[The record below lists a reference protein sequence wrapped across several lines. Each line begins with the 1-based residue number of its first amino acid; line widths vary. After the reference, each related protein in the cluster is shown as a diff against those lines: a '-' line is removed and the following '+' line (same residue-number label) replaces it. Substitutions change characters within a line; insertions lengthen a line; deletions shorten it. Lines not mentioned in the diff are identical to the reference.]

1 MNDELKWQ
9 IEALAFGVALEKTVS
24 GSAPKS
30 KADFEALCETVAEE
44 VKRVVDAI
52 EDGKVPTVPTKPKRA
67 PRKSAESSSGGGKRP
82 AIAGDSLRVFLGHER
97 SNASTLQEIADQFS
111 VSKGVAKRA
120 VEALPGVRSAPADN
134 HSGKRGVPPTVYWL
148 E

>member
-1 MNDELKWQ
+1 MNEALNAQ

-30 KADFEALCETVAEE
+30 RADFEALFETVAEE

-52 EDGKVPTVPTKPKRA
+52 EDGKAPTVPTKPKRA

-82 AIAGDSLRVFLGHER
+82 GIEEDSLRVFLGHER
-97 SNASTLQEIADQFS
+97 SKARTLQEIADQFS

-120 VEALPGVRSAPADN
+120 VGALQGVKSATAEN
-134 HSGKRGVPPTVYWL
+134 HAGKRGVPPAVYWL